1 MERNIVKKRM
11 EPGLWTVALLAAL
24 VCLQMRATAESDNWP
39 QFRGPDG
46 TSVVA
51 DDPRLPE
58 TWSAT
63 ENVAW
68 KTPVPGLG
76 WSSPI
81 VWGDKVFITTVV
93 AEEDYEGPQPGLYLP
108 ESGLTTVDGMQPG
121 THRWTVLCLD
131 LDSGDVLW
139 QRTAHEGPVQ
149 SSIHPKNSFA
159 SATPVTDGERV
170 YALFG

>member
-1 MERNIVKKRM
+1 MRKRIG
-11 EPGLWTVALLAAL
+11 PGFRALALLGAL
-24 VCLQMRATAESDNWP
+24 TWMQAPGAAESDNWP

-81 VWGDKVFITTVV
+81 VWDDRVFLTTVV

-121 THRWTVLCLD
+121 THRWTVICLD
-131 LDSGDVLW
+131 LDSGRRAVAADGARGGRSSPASTL
-139 QRTAHEGPVQ
+139 RTP
-149 SSIHPKNSFA
+149 SPRRR
-159 SATPVTDGERV
+159 P
-170 YALFG
+170 